1 MEKSEREFKW
11 VTTLKDA
18 AKRRGLVPVSNIEYL
33 RKAIQFRG
41 ETSKALDQLENEQ
54 NDRAEVKMRDSDKDG
69 ALALIN
75 RCSPI
80 FPRILGRLSKPG
92 TRRNTKALAI
102 LDTPVLVRWS
112 PFFCFVLG
120 LTVS

>member
-11 VTTLKDA
+11 VTSLKEA
-18 AKRRGLVPVSNIEYL
+18 AKRRGLLPVSNIEYL
-33 RKAIQFRG
+33 RKAVECNG
-41 ETSKALDQLENEQ
+41 ETSKALDRLENEQ
-54 NDRAEVKMRDSDKDG
+54 NDRAELKMHDSDKVG

-92 TRRNTKALAI
+92 TVRNTKALAI
-102 LDTPVLVRWS
+102 LDTPVLVS
-112 PFFCFVLG
+112 
-120 LTVS
+120 